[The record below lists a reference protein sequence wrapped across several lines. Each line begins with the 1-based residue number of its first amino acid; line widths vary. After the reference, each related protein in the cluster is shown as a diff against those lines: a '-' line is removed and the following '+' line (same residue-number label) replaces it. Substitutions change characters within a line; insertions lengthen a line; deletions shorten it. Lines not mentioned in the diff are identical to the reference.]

1 MTATDCV
8 FDIAPHANVEIWE
21 VPLDDDRVIRFFEP
35 LVLTPFWLEDD
46 SDDPDEDE
54 YLAVKRPDLDLSSWG
69 RNRKEL
75 WNCICGDIRET
86 WECFVQVPDSRLS
99 EKGKKIKRAY
109 LAIAE
114 EVSDG

>member
-1 MTATDCV
+1 MSLTSLTTQTDTL
-8 FDIAPHANVEIWE
+8 APFE
-21 VPLDDDRVIRFFEP
+21 VWQVMLDHSTIKFFEP
-35 LVLTPFWLEDD
+35 LLLTPFWLEDD
-46 SDDPDEDE
+46 PDDPDEDE

-69 RNRKEL
+69 RNRREL
-75 WNCICGDIRET
+75 WNCICGDIREA

-114 EVSDG
+114 EVSDE